1 MIYSIWN
8 QGARRFDYFET
19 REENGKANAEPPSH
33 LRPGKLGVTMQQA
46 AWLLPVD
53 AKPIGSGPYA
63 QGRIAAPRDGAT
75 AVGDVALPLSAMWLA
90 LGIGAAAILR
100 RIL

>member
-1 MIYSIWN
+1 MIYSVWN

-46 AWLLPVD
+46 AWPLPVG
-53 AKPIGSGPYA
+53 AQPIGSGSYA
-63 QGRIAAPRDGAT
+63 QGMIAAPRDGAM
-75 AVGDVALPLSAMWLA
+75 AVGDVALPSSAMWLV
-90 LGIGAAAILR
+90 LGIGAAAIIR
-100 RIL
+100 RFI